1 MKHDVLCQTFRG
13 ARSWVYLVICLA
25 VFLGGCQEKEIP
37 LSKAAQ
43 TCKAE
48 MLGEMNMLTTAL
60 TGPVAQQDW
69 QAAESILR
77 SSFDKLKKAGK
88 LSPFRVGVFDRHA
101 ITQVMVPPRQGE
113 ALDFRNYAPARVVY
127 EQKKMAQAVLYLE
140 GHQIFVLVAPL
151 LQQSQVTGA
160 VVLVFP
166 EEEIQKCHL
175 SDQEFLSID
184 FNR

>member
-1 MKHDVLCQTFRG
+1 MNHDVLCRTARG
-13 ARSWVYLVICLA
+13 ARSWVYLAVCLA
-25 VFLGGCQEKEIP
+25 VFLGGCQKKEIP

-43 TCKAE
+43 ACKVE

-69 QAAESILR
+69 QAAESILQ
-77 SSFDKLKKAGK
+77 SSFDKLKKEGK
-88 LSPFRVGVFDRHA
+88 LIPLRMGVFDRNA
-101 ITQVMVPPRQGE
+101 ITQVMVPPRKGE

-151 LQQSQVTGA
+151 LREDQVTGA

-175 SDQEFLSID
+175 SGQEFVSID
-184 FNR
+184 FNK

>member
-1 MKHDVLCQTFRG
+1 MNHDVLCRTARG

-25 VFLGGCQEKEIP
+25 VFPGGCQKKEIP
-37 LSKAAQ
+37 LSKTAQ

-48 MLGEMNMLTTAL
+48 MLGEMNMLTAAL

-69 QAAESILR
+69 RAAESISQ

-88 LSPFRVGVFDRHA
+88 LMPFRVGVMDQNA
-101 ITQVMVPPRQGE
+101 IAQVMVPPRQGE
-113 ALDFRNYAPARVVY
+113 ALDFRNYAPARMVY

-140 GHQIFVLVAPL
+140 GHKIFVLVAPL
-151 LQQSQVTGA
+151 LRQNQVTGA

-175 SDQEFLSID
+175 SDQEFMSID
-184 FNR
+184 FNK

>member
-1 MKHDVLCQTFRG
+1 MKRDVLYQTARG
-13 ARSWVYLVICLA
+13 ARSWVYLVVCLA
-25 VFLGGCQEKEIP
+25 VILGGCQKKEIP
-37 LSKAAQ
+37 LSKTAQ
-43 TCKAE
+43 TCKTE

-69 QAAESILR
+69 QASDSILQ
-77 SSFDKLKKAGK
+77 SSFDRLKKEGK
-88 LSPFRVGVFDRHA
+88 LMPFRIGVMDRDA
-101 ITQVMVPPRQGE
+101 ITRAMIPPRKGE

-140 GHQIFVLVAPL
+140 GHKIFVLVAPL
-151 LQQSQVTGA
+151 LRQDEITGA
-160 VVLVFP
+160 VALVFP

-175 SDQEFLSID
+175 SDQEFMSID